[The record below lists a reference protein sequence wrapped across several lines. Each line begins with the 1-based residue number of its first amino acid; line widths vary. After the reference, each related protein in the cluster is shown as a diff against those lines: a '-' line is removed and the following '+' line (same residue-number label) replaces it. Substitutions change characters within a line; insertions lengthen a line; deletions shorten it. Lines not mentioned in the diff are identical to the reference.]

1 MPVNGPS
8 YYGGTLMAPS
18 ISLSSRLRH
27 RPTGPGDVLFQ
38 MEEYT
43 LNKPFRRG
51 ELLRWVLISDDNGVQ
66 ISHDAMPLWHIDIPH
81 VDQMVLM
88 CIN

>member
-43 LNKPFRRG
+43 LNKVPTYIEKIAASFPF
-51 ELLRWVLISDDNGVQ
+51 LTTCLV
-66 ISHDAMPLWHIDIPH
+66 
-81 VDQMVLM
+81 
-88 CIN
+88 